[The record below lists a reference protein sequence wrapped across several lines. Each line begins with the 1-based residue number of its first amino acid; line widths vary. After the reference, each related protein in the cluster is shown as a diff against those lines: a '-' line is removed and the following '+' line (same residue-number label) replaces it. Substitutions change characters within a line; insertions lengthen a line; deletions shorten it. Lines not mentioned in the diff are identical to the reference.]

1 MAVTGADVIKAG
13 QGRFDDEEL
22 ADEKVV
28 QVWDAV
34 RSYCEWHIA
43 PVMENDELTVDGS
56 GSPILQV
63 PTLRLLAVHS
73 VIEAGEPV
81 DPSRFMWSADGSL
94 RKRVG
99 CWTSEWRGVELV
111 VDHGL
116 AEVPAVD
123 AVVLQVATRAMVA
136 PAGQIGLRVGMVDER
151 FGSTVGGFAFLESD
165 YAVLDKY
172 VVGAEV

>member
-13 QGRFDDEEL
+13 AGRFDDEEL
-22 ADEKVV
+22 ADEKVA

-34 RSYCEWHIA
+34 RSYCEWHIS
-43 PVMENDELTVDGS
+43 PVLERVELTVDGS

-73 VIEAGEPV
+73 VREEGEPV
-81 DPSRFMWSADGSL
+81 DPSRFMWSADGTL
-94 RKRVG
+94 KKRVG

-116 AEVPAVD
+116 EDVPALD
-123 AVVLQVATRAMVA
+123 GVVLEVATRAMTA
-136 PAGQIGLRVGMVDER
+136 PAGQIGLRVGQVDER
-151 FGSTVGGFAFLESD
+151 FGATVGGFAFLATD
-165 YAVLDKY
+165 YAKLDKY
-172 VVGAEV
+172 VVPAEA